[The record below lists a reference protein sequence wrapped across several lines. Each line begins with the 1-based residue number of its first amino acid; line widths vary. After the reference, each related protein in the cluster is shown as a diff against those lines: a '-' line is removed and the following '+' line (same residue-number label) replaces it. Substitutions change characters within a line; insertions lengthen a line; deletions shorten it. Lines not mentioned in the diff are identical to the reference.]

1 MLKFKQQITGRTG
14 NGVTK
19 DVEVMVQLKYLYNFW
34 RTFKMSLL
42 NFEIILQLERN
53 KKRIVLAVT
62 TSDQV
67 PQFKINIL

>member
-1 MLKFKQQITGRTG
+1 MFKFKQQITGRTG